1 MIKMLE
7 IEVNEIGEQ
16 IEHEYLIPIEAI
28 EQYLETSDNE
38 EVETFLKEEY
48 ISEDTTN
55 IINICIKE
63 GLAFSLV
70 RKELVGKWKSN

>member
-1 MIKMLE
+1 MKKMLE
-7 IEVNEIGEQ
+7 IEVNELGEQ

-28 EQYLETSDNE
+28 KQYLETSDNE

-63 GLAFSLV
+63 GLDFNLLS
-70 RKELVGKWKSN
+70 KELVGKWN